1 MKFCS
6 FRDPP
11 AAILV
16 DGVNH
21 SFWCN
26 SGNTSFPIF
35 KLLLLSFMFT
45 DASTV
50 SSTSSI
56 TVAISSVLY
65 QTIRGMNR
73 NDETFSQRTSLYFDS
88 KMQTTGETG

>member
-11 AAILV
+11 AAIVV

-45 DASTV
+45 YYLARCINGKLYLINYCCDIF
-50 SSTSSI
+50 SSLSNYSW
-56 TVAISSVLY
+56 Y
-65 QTIRGMNR
+65 
-73 NDETFSQRTSLYFDS
+73 E
-88 KMQTTGETG
+88 